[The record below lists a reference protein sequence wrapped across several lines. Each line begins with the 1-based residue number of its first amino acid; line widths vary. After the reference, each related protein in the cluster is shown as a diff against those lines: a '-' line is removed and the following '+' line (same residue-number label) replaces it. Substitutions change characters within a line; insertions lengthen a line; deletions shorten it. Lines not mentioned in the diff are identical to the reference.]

1 MERLQKVISRAG
13 LASRREAEKLIAA
26 GKVSVNGETVTELGT
41 KVDARDRIAVEGK
54 PIKAQSFKYFL
65 LYKPKGVI
73 TSAKDERGRK
83 TVLDLLEGV
92 EERVYPVGRLDYNT
106 EGALLLTNDGD
117 LTNRLIHPSYEIRK
131 TYIAKVRG
139 IPSEETLDKLR
150 AGVVLDDGPTAPALV
165 DVTDIDREKGT
176 LSFEITIHEG
186 RNRQIRRM
194 CDAIGY
200 PVRSL
205 RRVRF
210 ANLTLEGLRRGQYR
224 ALTSREIEALKGGER
239 LQDRRA

>member
-1 MERLQKVISRAG
+1 MERLQKVISQAG

-41 KVDARDRIAVEGK
+41 KVDAARDKITVDGK
-54 PIKAQSFKYFL
+54 SVRAQPFRYLL

-73 TSAKDERGRK
+73 TSAKDEQGRK

-106 EGALLLTNDGD
+106 EGALLLTNDGE
-117 LTNRLIHPSYEIRK
+117 LTHRLIHPSYEIRK
-131 TYIAKVRG
+131 TYVAKVRG
-139 IPSEETLDKLR
+139 IPSEEALDKLR

-165 DVTDIDREKGT
+165 NVIGVDREKGM

-205 RRVRF
+205 RRTRF

-224 ALTSREIEALKGGER
+224 ELTKREIEQLKGAGGK
-239 LQDRRA
+239 DGV